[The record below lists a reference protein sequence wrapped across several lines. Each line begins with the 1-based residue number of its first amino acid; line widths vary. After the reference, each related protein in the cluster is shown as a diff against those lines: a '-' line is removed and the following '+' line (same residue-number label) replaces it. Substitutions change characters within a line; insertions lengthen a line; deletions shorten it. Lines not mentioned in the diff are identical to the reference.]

1 MSDEHVGVSMSG
13 SGVRVWLPAGAS
25 RCRAC
30 FVDPAPV
37 VLTHEQAKDLAVLLL
52 ELVGHGG
59 S

>member
-1 MSDEHVGVSMSG
+1 MSDDRVAVSVSG

-37 VLTHEQAKDLAVLLL
+37 VLTHEQAEDLAALLS
-52 ELVGHGG
+52 ELVGHGC